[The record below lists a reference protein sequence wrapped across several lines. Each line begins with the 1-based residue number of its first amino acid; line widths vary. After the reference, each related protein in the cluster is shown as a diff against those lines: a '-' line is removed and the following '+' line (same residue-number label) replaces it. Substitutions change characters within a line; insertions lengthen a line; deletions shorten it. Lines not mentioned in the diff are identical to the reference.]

1 AALSEQISA
10 QTGRR
15 RPWRSKPSGI
25 PTGETFDIVGAGDGL
40 TNGLTSLSL
49 DGRACGAVGDTFKGN
64 AGSFFDIFSLSVVP
78 GMLADGMNSE
88 DLALSVTVTQVPEP
102 STWAMM
108 LAGFA

>member
-1 AALSEQISA
+1 
-10 QTGRR
+10 
-15 RPWRSKPSGI
+15 
-25 PTGETFDIVGAGDGL
+25 L

-88 DLALSVTVTQVPEP
+88 DLALSVTATQVPEP

-108 LAGFA
+108 LVGFAGLGFAGYGRARGARRLAA

>member
-1 AALSEQISA
+1 
-10 QTGRR
+10 
-15 RPWRSKPSGI
+15 
-25 PTGETFDIVGAGDGL
+25 L

-88 DLALSVTVTQVPEP
+88 DLALSVTATQVPEP

-108 LAGFA
+108 LVGFAGLFLSCRASQKRAAVAA